1 MLAEFYSC
9 RKQQPACF
17 SAALNYFLFME
28 TPFNQRHAQAL
39 AVELL
44 PNFCDVR
51 VIFMMI
57 LVLELL
63 ALVLSLAIP
72 SSHEQLWN
80 YLAFISMMLQW
91 LGLINAALLCSARR
105 WLNRQA
111 QHKTLIYSFC
121 LMMLVSLFFSITMLQ
136 LKSWMGLDDQTS
148 PLGEHFLIR
157 IMIMSAAIYALVLRF
172 FYIQQ
177 QWKLNVNAHAETEIQ
192 ALRARIRPHFLFNS
206 MNTIASLVRLMPDKA
221 EKAVEDLSDLFRA
234 SLHERNSHSLEE
246 ELALTRSYLSI
257 EALRLGSRLTVEWDI
272 DNSLKDTEI
281 PALSLQPLAE
291 NAIYHGIEPL
301 TGGGCIRI
309 SAQRHKNALLL
320 SVTNPLAP
328 AGQQGRHKG
337 NQMAQQNIRRR
348 LKLVYGDDAEF
359 VTNETKTDYTVT
371 LKIPLDTQL

>member
-1 MLAEFYSC
+1 
-9 RKQQPACF
+9 
-17 SAALNYFLFME
+17 ME

-39 AVELL
+39 AAELL

-63 ALVLSLAIP
+63 AMVLSLAIP
-72 SSHEQLWN
+72 SSQADLWN

-105 WLNRQA
+105 WLNRQT
-111 QHKTLIYSFC
+111 QHRTLIYSFC

-136 LKSWMGLDDQTS
+136 LKRWMGLDDQTS
-148 PLGEHFLIR
+148 PLGEHFLVR

-234 SLHERNSHSLEE
+234 SLRERNSHSLED

-257 EALRLGSRLTVEWDI
+257 EALRLGDRLTVEWNI
-272 DNSLKDTEI
+272 DNSLKDAEI

-301 TGGGCIRI
+301 VGGGCIKI
-309 SAQRHKNALLL
+309 GAQRQEQTLLI
-320 SVTNPLAP
+320 SVSNPLAP
-328 AGQQGRHKG
+328 ASEKEHRHG

-348 LKLVYGDDAEF
+348 LKLVYGDAAAF

-371 LKIPLDTQL
+371 LKIPLSNQL

>member
-1 MLAEFYSC
+1 
-9 RKQQPACF
+9 
-17 SAALNYFLFME
+17 ME
-28 TPFNQRHAQAL
+28 NSLSQRHAQAL
-39 AVELL
+39 AAELL

-63 ALVLSLAIP
+63 AMVLSMAIP
-72 SSHEQLWN
+72 STQHEFWN

-91 LGLINAALLCSARR
+91 LGLINAALLCSSRG
-105 WLNRQA
+105 WLNQLPRR
-111 QHKTLIYSFC
+111 KNILYSFIM
-121 LMMLVSLFFSITMLQ
+121 MMLVSLIFSLVMLE
-136 LKSWMGLDDQTS
+136 LKQWMRLDAETS

-157 IMIMSAAIYALVLRF
+157 IMLMSAAIYALVLRF

-177 QWKLNVNAHAETEIQ
+177 QWKLNLNAHSEAEIQ

-206 MNTIASLVRLMPDKA
+206 MNTIASLINLMPDKA

-234 SLHERNSHSLEE
+234 SLREKNSHSLAE
-246 ELALTRSYLSI
+246 ELELTQSYLNI
-257 EALRLGSRLTVEWDI
+257 EALRLGERLSVDWNV

-301 TGGGCIRI
+301 AGGGCIKI
-309 SAQRHKNALLL
+309 SAQADHRSLLL
-320 SVTNPLAP
+320 TVSNPLTPESA
-328 AGQQGRHKG
+328 QGRQHG

-348 LKLVYGDDAEF
+348 LALLYGDDAAF

-371 LKIPLDTQL
+371 LKIPLSNQL

>member
-1 MLAEFYSC
+1 MLD
-9 RKQQPACF
+9 
-17 SAALNYFLFME
+17 YFLSME
-28 TPFNQRHAQAL
+28 NTFNQRHAQVL

-63 ALVLSLAIP
+63 ALVLSMAIP
-72 SSHEQLWN
+72 SSQAQFWN

-91 LGLINAALLCSARR
+91 LGLINAALLCGSRKA
-105 WLNRQA
+105 LNQLP
-111 QHKTLIYSFC
+111 QPKTLLYSFC
-121 LMMLVSLFFSITMLQ
+121 LMMAVSLMFSLVMLL
-136 LKSWMGLDDQTS
+136 LKNWMGLDEQTS
-148 PLGEHFLIR
+148 PLGENFLVR
-157 IMIMSAAIYALVLRF
+157 IMLMSAAIYALVLRF

-177 QWKLNVNAHAETEIQ
+177 QWKLNVNAHADSEIQ

-206 MNTIASLVRLMPDKA
+206 MNTIASLVRLMPEKA

-234 SLHERNSHSLEE
+234 SLREQNDHSLGE
-246 ELALTRSYLSI
+246 ELELTRSYLNI
-257 EALRLGSRLTVEWDI
+257 ESLRLGERLSVDWDI

-301 TGGGCIRI
+301 TGGGCIKI
-309 SAQRHKNALLL
+309 SAQRQNQSLLL
-320 SVTNPLAP
+320 SVSNPLAP
-328 AGQQGRHKG
+328 AAQKGHHHG

-348 LKLVYGDDAEF
+348 LALVYGEAAAF
-359 VTNETKTDYTVT
+359 VTNETKTNYTVS
-371 LKIPLDTQL
+371 LKIPLSD